1 MNPVRPSP
9 EALLIGLS
17 RLHADR
23 RTRHHGCDGSHDLN
37 QWRIQRR
44 VERSST
50 AVPLHSL
57 QLRLHTVDGLS
68 AVALGYLQFLLHCS
82 LGPARAPL
90 RVVTVCYTVGM
101 KCYQDGN

>member
-68 AVALGYLQFLLHCS
+68 AVALGYLLSAISLTLLTGAGA
-82 LGPARAPL
+82 GP
-90 RVVTVCYTVGM
+90 VTCAILLA
-101 KCYQDGN
+101 